1 MIINEKFGL
10 VMSVLQVR
18 FYRRNHFPS
27 HNRTLLLIAAKSR
40 ANKRYYY
47 KKIEITVILIRD
59 FPCTIELAL
68 KLTSWMDWRLL
79 SVLETLQ

>member
-1 MIINEKFGL
+1 MNEKFEL

-27 HNRTLLLIAAKSR
+27 QNRTLLLIAAKTR

-59 FPCTIELAL
+59 IPCTIELAL